1 MVSDG
6 VSEDVSI
13 TDFIPPFPAAVH
25 DLKCGDCGEPMVC
38 RANQKTGSPFYG
50 CSTFPGCRGTLGALP
65 DGRPIGVP
73 GDKATRKARIEAHR
87 YFDMIWRAEEGKE
100 PRMTRNQAYA
110 WMRRKMKLSES
121 EAHFGK
127 FSQSQCEECVRLIK
141 LDFPGVR
148 TMWDRLS
155 ETDDF

>member
-1 MVSDG
+1 LVNDG
-6 VSEDVSI
+6 ISEDVSI
-13 TDFIPPFPAAVH
+13 TDFILPFPAAVH

-65 DGRPIGVP
+65 DGRPVGVP

-87 YFDMIWRAEEGKE
+87 YFDMLWRAEEGQQ
-100 PRMTRNQAYA
+100 PRMTRSKAYA

-127 FSQSQCEECVRLIK
+127 FSQSQCEECVQLIK
-141 LDFPGVR
+141 ANFPGVR
-148 TMWDRLS
+148 TMWDRLG
-155 ETDDF
+155 DDDGI